1 MSGNRYTVTHV
12 DAEGVC
18 RRLLIGAPSRDL
30 AVVCAESLYGA
41 AWYLAVIKV

>member
-12 DAEGVC
+12 DAEGV
-18 RRLLIGAPSRDL
+18 RRRRLIGAPSRDL
-30 AVVCAESLYGA
+30 AVVCAETLYGS

>member
-12 DAEGVC
+12 DAEGVR
-18 RRLLIGAPSRDL
+18 RRLLIGAPSRDM
-30 AVVCAESLYGA
+30 AVVCAETLYGS